1 MSTNTSAIASEI
13 DAIIAKAMEE
23 YTAAKG
29 ISVLQ
34 PEVPEV
40 PEDIQEPE
48 PADPPAIPLNS
59 DSILVSEE
67 TSRFSGAVWFDK
79 IQEKTVTLAG
89 LGGIG
94 SYVAFLLGR
103 LHPAALYLYDDDVV
117 EAGNLSGQLYSK
129 NYIGSR
135 KAQATNS
142 ILNAFADYYN
152 SSYYIE
158 RFTQASTA
166 TQIMMCGF
174 DNMQARRTFFM
185 RWKELVNTCNEED
198 KKNCLF
204 IDGRLAAESFQVLC
218 IKGDD
223 LFSRMR
229 YEKEFLFS
237 DEEAEETICSYKQT
251 SFMANMIASV
261 MVNLFVNFCA
271 NQCDP
276 LVPRDL
282 PFFTEYNGET
292 MFFKVIA

>member
-185 RWKELVNTCNEED
+185 RWKELVNACNEED

-223 LFSRMR
+223 LFNRMR